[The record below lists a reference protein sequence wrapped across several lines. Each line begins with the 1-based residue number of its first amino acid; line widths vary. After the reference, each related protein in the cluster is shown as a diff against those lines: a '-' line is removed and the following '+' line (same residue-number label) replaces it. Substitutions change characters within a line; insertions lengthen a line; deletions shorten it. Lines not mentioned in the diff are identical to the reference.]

1 MLVLRL
7 MLVLMFELEFSLDY
21 NYYLLRFVLGFLLV
35 LGVYLV
41 TDNHKDLYT
50 SEEVSVLV
58 LTLKLK

>member
-1 MLVLRL
+1 